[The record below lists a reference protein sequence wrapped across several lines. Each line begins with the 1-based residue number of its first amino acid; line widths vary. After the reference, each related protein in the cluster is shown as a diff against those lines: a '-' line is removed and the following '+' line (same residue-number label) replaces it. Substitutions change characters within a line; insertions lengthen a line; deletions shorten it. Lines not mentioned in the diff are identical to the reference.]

1 MISKTVHMLVLV
13 LAGTVAC
20 SSSADDSTANATGDA
35 SPGAIPPAGTPDGS
49 APGGDA
55 GAPLTGD
62 VWVDADGKELGLAR
76 TLPDARDNAQQAL
89 IDAMGIAWR
98 VEADRGA
105 IGAFDSRGT
114 FLFSNA
120 DCTGTRWVGSLGNLG
135 LPAPGSSTEVG
146 GYSNELFAIKVGSKT
161 KSVSGY
167 GSYWSAANGCLSG
180 AQLPSTT
187 VAYEDVD
194 VRVVAPLRGF
204 KAPLHVER
212 R

>member
-13 LAGTVAC
+13 LVGTVAC
-20 SSSADDSTANATGDA
+20 SSSADDSTANATADA
-35 SPGAIPPAGTPDGS
+35 SPGAIPPAGVADGS
-49 APGGDA
+49 APRGDA
-55 GAPLTGD
+55 AAPLTGD

-76 TLPDARDNAQQAL
+76 TLPDALDNAQQAL

-98 VEADRGA
+98 VAADTGT

-114 FLFSNA
+114 FLFSSA
-120 DCTGTRWVGSLGNLG
+120 ACTGTRWVGSLGSLG
-135 LPAPGSSTEVG
+135 LPAPGSSTQVD
-146 GYSNELFAIKVGSKT
+146 GYSNEFFAIKVGSKT

-167 GSYWSAANGCLSG
+167 GSYWSADNGCLSG

-187 VAYEDVD
+187 EAYEDVD
-194 VRVVAPLRGF
+194 VLIVAPLRGF
-204 KAPLHVER
+204 KAPFHVER